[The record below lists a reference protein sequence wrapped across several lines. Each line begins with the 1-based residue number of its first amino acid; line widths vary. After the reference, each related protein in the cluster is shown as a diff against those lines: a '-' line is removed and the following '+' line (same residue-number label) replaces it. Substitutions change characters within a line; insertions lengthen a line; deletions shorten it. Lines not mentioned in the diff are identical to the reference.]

1 MGEPVPNIMENAIQM
16 AWDFLD
22 RTGELGDPE
31 LAAGVLLDAVE
42 RMIREGERRPLM
54 LSNKAI
60 DAYKCFKT
68 ERHLVLVSQD
78 ISDVRPSRKS

>member
-1 MGEPVPNIMENAIQM
+1 MSEPLPNVMENAIQM
-16 AWDFLD
+16 AWDYLD

-31 LAAGVLLDAVE
+31 LAARVLLDAVE

-60 DAYKCFKT
+60 DAYKRFKT
-68 ERHLVLVSQD
+68 ERRLALVS
-78 ISDVRPSRKS
+78 

>member
-1 MGEPVPNIMENAIQM
+1 MSEPVPNIMESAIQM
-16 AWDFLD
+16 AWDYLD

-31 LAAGVLLDAVE
+31 LAARVLLDAVE

-60 DAYKCFKT
+60 DAYKRFKT
-68 ERHLVLVSQD
+68 ERHLVLVS
-78 ISDVRPSRKS
+78 